1 MPKEPIHPPVK
12 AKKKSPSP
20 EPKHF
25 NAAKKDPTPKKVIAT
40 PTMKEKQDQLQ
51 EYKQKKA
58 TAEQM
63 LLISNPQ
70 TSIAKA
76 SERQAAPVRKI
87 EPEPVIQQ
95 KQETQLPMESDSG
108 NAYEEEEE
116 DVYSEE
122 ERAASSKVVS
132 EKVKPDSP
140 PVADRYEANLSP
152 EGDYDGEESSAKPS
166 AQASA
171 APSKL
176 QNADSKMESSKAI
189 SQRQPPA
196 VQSQDAKSVADDE
209 PDYSDEDE
217 YKDDE

>member
-1 MPKEPIHPPVK
+1 
-12 AKKKSPSP
+12 
-20 EPKHF
+20 
-25 NAAKKDPTPKKVIAT
+25 
-40 PTMKEKQDQLQ
+40 
-51 EYKQKKA
+51 
-58 TAEQM
+58 M

-76 SERQAAPVRKI
+76 TERSIAPVRKI
-87 EPEPVIQQ
+87 DPEPVIEQ
-95 KQETQLPMESDSG
+95 KQETQLPMESDDADYNEEG
-108 NAYEEEEE
+108 NAYEEQDE

-140 PVADRYEANLSP
+140 AVADRYEANLSP

-166 AQASA
+166 AQPSA
-171 APSKL
+171 RPSKL
-176 QNADSKMESSKAI
+176 DNADSKMESSKGM
-189 SQRQPPA
+189 SQRPPPA
-196 VQSQDAKSVADDE
+196 VQSQEANSVAEDE